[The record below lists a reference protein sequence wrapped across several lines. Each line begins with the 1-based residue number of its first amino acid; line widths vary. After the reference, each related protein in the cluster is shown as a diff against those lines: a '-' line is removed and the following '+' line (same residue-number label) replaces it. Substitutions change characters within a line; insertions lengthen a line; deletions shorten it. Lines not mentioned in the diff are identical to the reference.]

1 MNHQLPK
8 AVLLDLDDTIL
19 DDSSNVESC
28 WREACFSHESEMRG
42 VDPVV
47 LHHAIDKTREWFWA
61 DPDRHRQGRLDL
73 ESARREI
80 VRTSL
85 LDIGIDD
92 RTLAAKIA
100 ERYSL
105 QRETGIQ
112 PFPDSMDTVR
122 WLRKRGCRLAL
133 LTNGNGVAQRSKVSR
148 FGLTDLFDLILI
160 EGEVGFGK
168 PDPRIYV
175 RALTELQVIATE
187 AWMVGDNL
195 EWDVIQ
201 PQKMRMFGVWIDV
214 RGEGLP
220 PRYNV
225 YPNRIVRK
233 LSELREASAPLGGQK
248 EETR

>member
-1 MNHQLPK
+1 VNHQLPK

-19 DDSSNVESC
+19 DDSGNVEYC
-28 WREACFSHESEMRG
+28 WREACFTHQSEMRG
-42 VDPVV
+42 VNPAE

-61 DPDRHRQGRLDL
+61 DPVRHRQGRLDL

-80 VRTSL
+80 VRMSL
-85 LDIGIDD
+85 LEIGIDD

-100 ERYSL
+100 EWYGL
-105 QRETGIQ
+105 QREAGVQ
-112 PFPDSMDTVR
+112 PFPDAIDTVR
-122 WLRKRGCRLAL
+122 WLRKCGCRLAL

-168 PDPRIYV
+168 PDPRIYT
-175 RALTELQVIATE
+175 RALAEFRVAATE

-195 EWDVIQ
+195 EWDVVQ
-201 PQKMRMFGVWIDV
+201 PQKMGVFGVWVDV

-220 PRYNV
+220 PGYNV
-225 YPNRIVRK
+225 CPNRIVRN
-233 LSELREASAPLGGQK
+233 LSELREAPTPGAS
-248 EETR
+248 

>member
-1 MNHQLPK
+1 MNHRLPK

-19 DDSSNVESC
+19 DDSGNVESC
-28 WREACFSHESEMRG
+28 WREACFTHESEMRG

-47 LHHAIDKTREWFWA
+47 LLHAIDKTREWFWA
-61 DPDRHRQGRLDL
+61 DPDRHRRGRLDL
-73 ESARREI
+73 GAARREI
-80 VRTSL
+80 VSMSL
-85 LDIGIDD
+85 LEIGIDD

-105 QRETGIQ
+105 QREAGVR
-112 PFPDSMDTVR
+112 PFPDGIDTVR
-122 WLRKRGCRLAL
+122 WLRQCGCRLAL

-148 FGLTDLFDLILI
+148 FGLLDLFDLILI

-168 PDPRIYV
+168 PDPRIYI
-175 RALTELQVIATE
+175 RALTELRVAATE

-195 EWDVIQ
+195 EWDVVQ
-201 PQKMRMFGVWIDV
+201 PQKMGMFGVWVDG

-220 PRYNV
+220 PGHNV

-233 LSELREASAPLGGQK
+233 LSELRETSAPAS
-248 EETR
+248 